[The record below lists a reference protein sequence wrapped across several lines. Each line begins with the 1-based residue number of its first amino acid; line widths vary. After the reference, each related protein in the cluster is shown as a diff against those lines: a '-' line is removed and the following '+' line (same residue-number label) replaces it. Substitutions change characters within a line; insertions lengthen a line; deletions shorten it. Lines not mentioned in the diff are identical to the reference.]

1 MGKILVA
8 GAAGQ
13 VGTKTL
19 QHLLKRTPA
28 GELVGLVRDSSKAG
42 ALADAG
48 IEIRVG
54 DYFDYDSVLRA
65 LDGIEKVL
73 LISTHAFTDREAQHE
88 NVINAAVAAGV
99 QHVLYTPISRK
110 KGSTFVMPEITPAD
124 VFTEDALKASGLKY
138 TILGHPPF
146 MESLFGYIG
155 GPGVYTA
162 GVRAPAGNGKVAPTT
177 REDLAEA
184 QAVVLTENGHE
195 NKTYELLGD
204 PAVSFAGIAE
214 TLSEMTGTEVPYV
227 QVSDKEFTE
236 YLFSLGMP
244 RPPQV
249 SSSTGCAAST
259 AASGTGPWATS
270 SGYSGTSRR
279 PCTNFSG
286 TDTPSTAPVR
296 HLHSCRSPSVVSG
309 LVTRENA
316 VRSYRVRGPARDMRS
331 ARADDRFARLTR

>member
-19 QHLLKRTPA
+19 QHLLKRKPA
-28 GELVGLVRDSSKAG
+28 GELVGLVRDPDKAG

-48 IEIRVG
+48 IEIRLG

-88 NVINAAVAAGV
+88 NVINAAIVAGV

-110 KGSTFVMPEITPAD
+110 KGSAFAMPEITPAD
-124 VFTEDALKASGLKY
+124 VFTEDALKASGLTY

-146 MESLFGYIG
+146 MESLLGYIG
-155 GPGVYTA
+155 GPGVYAT

-184 QAVVLTENGHE
+184 QAVVLTEHGHE

-204 PAVSFAGIAE
+204 PAVSFADIAE
-214 TLSEMTGTEVPYV
+214 TLSEITGTEVPYV
-227 QVSDKEFTE
+227 QVSDKDFTE

-244 RPPQV
+244 E
-249 SSSTGCAAST
+249 ST
-259 AASGTGPWATS
+259 AGFFLDWMRGINGGEWDGPVGDLERLLGHKPTTLHEFLRHR
-270 SGYSGTSRR
+270 YSVDR
-279 PCTNFSG
+279 
-286 TDTPSTAPVR
+286 A
-296 HLHSCRSPSVVSG
+296 
-309 LVTRENA
+309 
-316 VRSYRVRGPARDMRS
+316 GPAS
-331 ARADDRFARLTR
+331 A